1 MKAVLIVLLVF
12 FTCVKGLTQIS
23 GKVST
28 AKGEPIP
35 FANVALF
42 NAADSS
48 LVTGAAS
55 DETGQFLIQPSQ
67 AGSFF
72 LQISSIGYRTQY
84 SQTFELKAV
93 NAPFTLPTVQLLEE
107 NNLLGE
113 MVISARKEWM
123 QHTPTGTTI
132 NVQSS
137 LLTKGSNALQVL
149 ERLPGV
155 ILDRR
160 NNQFSLN
167 GQGGI
172 TVLFNGRRVPLS
184 MEELTTLLESTLADN
199 IEKIE
204 LITSPSAQYD
214 ADGGAGIINI
224 VFKKNEDEGTRVN
237 VSGTLGYGF
246 REKATTSVGV
256 SQGAK
261 KLNWNA
267 AYAFLHDVGRSG
279 FRGNGRSQN
288 PNFGAPS
295 IGTFGNINRRFQN
308 TQNVTLASEFYP
320 NVQNTLG
327 INLTYNHLQSHNLVD
342 INNAWDIQEK
352 EYVAMKALSEGQNIR
367 QNVNAALYFRRKWS
381 EKTQFNVDA
390 SYLTYHNNSPT
401 VISTAYFDRQGQ
413 AFDPENPIFTYG
425 NRGESVS
432 KIQVGVL
439 KADFTRSLN
448 EKITADFG
456 VKGSFA
462 QNSNN
467 SKVERKVDDKW
478 QIDPRSQSAI
488 FSQEHI
494 GAGYAQFKFLFNSK
508 SNLQAGLRYEYWQR
522 DINVYE
528 EPFVIAG
535 LFPSILYTHALN
547 EKSRLSL
554 NYNRRISRPAYAD
567 LVSNLFYNDPT
578 FVFSGNPLLK
588 PTLTDVVKVDF
599 SSQGY
604 ALGLSLQNDINPI
617 LRYQITTNAQQDIGI
632 SSPQNLDYQKS
643 LNLFATVPI
652 QFFDWWKLSL
662 SSNTSLRK
670 YRFSYALSPA
680 EKTFVFQ
687 SLNFSQNIRLPKGFE
702 IELSGWHNFAFYE
715 GSNHIKGFGV
725 TNLGIAKKLK
735 NEGGTLQLSL
745 PDVFQ
750 SFSVHTQ
757 IGVVTPIAF
766 NIRSFSNWRDE
777 SAFYRVIKLTY
788 SRSFGKNTRNIQF
801 NGDDE
806 ERNRVK

>member
-1 MKAVLIVLLVF
+1 MKARLITLLLVCTF
-12 FTCVKGLTQIS
+12 FKAIGQIS
-23 GKVST
+23 GKVLST
-28 AKGEPIP
+28 QGEPLP
-35 FANVALF
+35 YANVVLF
-42 NAADSS
+42 NGADSS
-48 LVTGAAS
+48 IVTGTAT
-55 DETGQFLIQPSQ
+55 DEQGLFVIVAPKTGT
-67 AGSFF
+67 FF
-72 LQISSIGYRTQY
+72 IQISSIAY
-84 SQTFELKAV
+84 QTHQIDTFKINNL
-93 NAPFTLPTVQLLEE
+93 NSPFPIPEIRLLEE
-107 NNLLGE
+107 RNLLNE
-113 MVISARKEWM
+113 MVISARKDWM
-123 QHTPTGTTI
+123 QHTPLGTTI

-137 LLTKGSNALQVL
+137 LMSKGSNTLQVL

-167 GQGGI
+167 GQGGVTI
-172 TVLFNGRRVPLS
+172 LFNGRRVPLS
-184 MEELTTLLESTLADN
+184 MEELMTLLESTLADN

-204 LITSPSAQYD
+204 LITSPTAQYD

-224 VFKKNEDEGTRVN
+224 VFKKSEEEGTRVN
-237 VSGTLGYGF
+237 LSGTVGYGY
-246 REKATTSVGV
+246 REKAATSIGI
-256 SQGAK
+256 SKGSK

-267 AYAFLHDVGRSG
+267 SYAFLHDVARSG
-279 FRGNGRSQN
+279 FRGNGRSEN

-295 IGTFGNINRRFQN
+295 IGTFSGISRRFQN
-308 TQNVTLASEFYP
+308 THNATLATEFYP
-320 NVQNTLG
+320 NTKNTFGLS
-327 INLTYNHLQSHNLVD
+327 LTYTYLQSHNLVD
-342 INNAWDIQEK
+342 INNAWDIQDK
-352 EYVAMKALSEGQNIR
+352 EYVAMKALSDGQNLR
-367 QNVNAALYFRRKWS
+367 QNLNSALYFRKKWN
-381 EKTQFNVDA
+381 EKTQLNLDA
-390 SYLTYHNNSPT
+390 SYLTYHNDSPT
-401 VISTAYFDRQGQ
+401 LINTNYFDRQGQ
-413 AFDPENPIFTYG
+413 EFDPQNSIFTYG

-439 KADFTRSLN
+439 KADFNRQIN

-456 VKGSFA
+456 IKGSYA
-462 QNSNN
+462 YNN
-467 SKVERKVDDKW
+467 NDSKVERKVDDQW
-478 QIDPRSQSAI
+478 QLDPRSQSTI
-488 FSQEHI
+488 YSQERI
-494 GAGYAQFKFLFNSK
+494 GAGYAQFKFMFNPS

-528 EPFVIAG
+528 DAFVIAG
-535 LFPSILYTHALN
+535 LFPSVLYTQTLN

-588 PTLTDVVKVDF
+588 PTLTDVFKIDF
-599 SSQGY
+599 SSNGY

-643 LNLFATVPI
+643 INLFATVPI
-652 QFFDWWKLSL
+652 QFFDWWKMSV

-670 YRFSYALSPA
+670 YGFSYALSPA

-687 SLNFSQNIRLPKGFE
+687 SLNYSQNIRLPKGFE

-715 GSNHIKGFGV
+715 GSNHVKGFGV

-745 PDVFQ
+745 PDLFR

-766 NIRSFSNWRDE
+766 NIRSVSNWRDE
-777 SAFYRVIKLTY
+777 SSLYRVIKLTY
-788 SRSFGKNTRNIQF
+788 SRSFGKNTRSIQAKSA
-801 NGDDE
+801 E
-806 ERNRVK
+806 EELDRVK